1 MSEFSPPRLKRLA
14 SRQYR
19 PRAPPTTVRRRG
31 PTASAGLE
39 SPPPI
44 VPTTTDRRLAVDE
57 NDSSENTDF
66 GGIDYA
72 SGDDPNDTSGDDPND
87 PSGDGPDDAPD
98 SEPVDSSDTD
108 THSFP
113 PCPTCGRPVIAVT
126 VTGPTEHRASPCG
139 CWVHADSLE
148 RE

>member
-44 VPTTTDRRLAVDE
+44 VPTTADRRLAVDE
-57 NDSSENTDF
+57 RDSSENADS
-66 GGIDYA
+66 GGID
-72 SGDDPNDTSGDDPND
+72 DTSGDDPND
-87 PSGDGPDDAPD
+87 ASGDGPDDALDPD
-98 SEPVDSSDTD
+98 PADSSDTD